1 MSSWATA
8 EGDSKL
14 AGALQELQGL
24 HLLARVAHG
33 GQAVYA
39 SREEVA
45 AACLFYLC
53 RNHPFVDGNKRVALG
68 SCIAFLRLNG
78 LSPAPDGPDWE
89 ALTLDVA
96 SSQLDRDQTTARL
109 KELVRPAP
117 QR

>member
-39 SREEVA
+39 INPNYQAQLRSAICNGWVQA
-45 AACLFYLC
+45 TAGL
-53 RNHPFVDGNKRVALG
+53 RVA
-68 SCIAFLRLNG
+68 CNAW
-78 LSPAPDGPDWE
+78 LSRHCVACCLPHCCLPA
-89 ALTLDVA
+89 
-96 SSQLDRDQTTARL
+96 
-109 KELVRPAP
+109 
-117 QR
+117 